1 MARRKL
7 IPDEKTY
14 TLSLRLPLPMKE
26 TIEARAIENRR
37 SLNQEVI
44 SLLKMAFE
52 VLESKPDLKVES
64 PLLVDS
70 GDKLQ

>member
-7 IPDEKTY
+7 IPDEETY
-14 TLSLRLPLPMKE
+14 TLSLRLPLPMKDK
-26 TIEARAIENRR
+26 IEGRAINNRR

-52 VLESKPDLKVES
+52 ILETKPDPKVE
-64 PLLVDS
+64 
-70 GDKLQ
+70 